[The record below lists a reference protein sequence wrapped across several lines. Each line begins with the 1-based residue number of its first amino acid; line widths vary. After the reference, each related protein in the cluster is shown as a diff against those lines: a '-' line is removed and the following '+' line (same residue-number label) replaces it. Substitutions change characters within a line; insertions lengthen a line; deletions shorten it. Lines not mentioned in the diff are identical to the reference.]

1 MLVLVVRLAR
11 EGEGEGERVTLF
23 ENKQKSSKPITTGRF
38 PDLVVGH
45 GAIDSPRDGDG

>member
-11 EGEGEGERVTLF
+11 EGEGERVTLV